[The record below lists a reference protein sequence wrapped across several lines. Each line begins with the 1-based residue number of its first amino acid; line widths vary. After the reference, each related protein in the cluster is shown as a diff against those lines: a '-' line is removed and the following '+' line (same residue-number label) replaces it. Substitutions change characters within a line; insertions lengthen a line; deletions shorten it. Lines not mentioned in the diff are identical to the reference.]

1 MIKDGEG
8 CHVLQMTTLKKHNS
22 STIPNLELINLSFRH
37 RLDYRFPGREPALLP
52 QTLFSGRNVEQTR
65 QTGGNRANF
74 HHRYFVCS
82 TLVTDEHNILIMY
95 FTGPKI
101 YSLSS
106 FLFVL
111 FINDNCLFVIVVFF
125 SQMIVAQSVAAPTLL
140 HIPAIKPITL

>member
-1 MIKDGEG
+1 MEKVARITNDHLEKI
-8 CHVLQMTTLKKHNS
+8 NS

-37 RLDYRFPGREPALLP
+37 RLDSDRCPGRELALLP

-65 QTGGNRANF
+65 ETGGNRVNL
-74 HHRYFVCS
+74 HHRYFVFS

-125 SQMIVAQSVAAPTLL
+125 FAQMIVAQSVAAPTLL